1 MSMQITVGDDRD
13 DDERDRR
20 QDIDDDDRDE
30 TRDDR
35 REGRRSSSRDDRDS
49 DGSVSDEEAD
59 DDEPE
64 DGWEAEARRLRAALK
79 KSNATGQRRRQ
90 QLKELRDAEAKAAET
105 DNESDE
111 DESEGQPKQ
120 GDGALDAKAIQ
131 RLIEKAKRDGRKE
144 AEKGYK
150 RDLLVA
156 RAESALTAAGVS
168 EKAARLLRN
177 EIDLDDFE
185 LDAADEIDRL
195 KVEFPDFFRR
205 SRSGG
210 RRINGG
216 DDRDTDRGSKRN
228 RTMTATERQVA
239 ALERGARR

>member
-13 DDERDRR
+13 DDEDDRDDRLATR
-20 QDIDDDDRDE
+20 DDDDDEPREKRDRN
-30 TRDDR
+30 RDA
-35 REGRRSSSRDDRDS
+35 SDDDDS
-49 DGSVSDEEAD
+49 

-90 QLKELRDAEAKAAET
+90 QLKDLKAAEAKAADSDDET
-105 DNESDE
+105 DD
-111 DESEGQPKQ
+111 DESEGKLKQ

-131 RLIEKAKRDGRKE
+131 KLIEKAKRDGRKE

-156 RAESALTAAGVS
+156 RAENALTAAGVS

-205 SRSGG
+205 PRNGG

-216 DDRDTDRGSKRN
+216 DDRDDRGSKRN